1 MPMLA
6 LPSSRRLLVTLA
18 LAAALYAPPVPAAER
33 ATEQITPLLLQT
45 LSAPVPLTG
54 SDGRTHLVYELWI
67 TNASSADAVL
77 EKLEVLDGERVLLTL
92 EGPTLA
98 ARLRPG
104 ADGEPTATL
113 GRYMQS
119 FAALHLSLA
128 PGTAVPQQLSHRI
141 TAQALAAPPGQQQV
155 LHMGGGVTVDR
166 REVVVIG
173 PPLLGEGYIAG
184 DSCCDAVRH
193 TRAAL
198 PVNGRIRVAQR
209 FAVDWEQL
217 DAQGRIY
224 NGPQQ
229 ALSSYTI
236 YGQPAL
242 AVADARVVSVVDGLP
257 EQTPGRYPRGISL
270 DQADGNSVVLDLGGQ
285 RFALYAHLQP
295 GSITVKAG
303 EPVRRGQMLGKV
315 GNTGNSV
322 APHLHFHVMDGPLP
336 VDANGL
342 PYAIDS
348 FWVTGHA
355 ASTEAFDTAEPMGTA
370 LARTAVDP
378 PQKVS
383 NSLPMDL
390 SIVRFGSS
398 SRP

>member
-1 MPMLA
+1 MPMIA
-6 LPSSRRLLVTLA
+6 MPSLRRLLATLA
-18 LAAALYAPPVPAAER
+18 LAAALCAPSAAER
-33 ATEQITPLLLQT
+33 AAEQITPLLLST
-45 LSAPVPLTG
+45 LTAPVPLTG

-67 TNASSADAVL
+67 TNASSGDAVL
-77 EKLEVLDGERVLLTL
+77 EKLEVLDGEQVLLTL
-92 EGPTLA
+92 EGPALA

-104 ADGEPTATL
+104 ANGEPTATL
-113 GRYMQS
+113 GRYVQS
-119 FAALHLSLA
+119 FAALHLSLP
-128 PGTAVPQQLSHRI
+128 PGAAVPQQLAHRI
-141 TAQALAAPPGQQQV
+141 VAQALAAPPGQQQV
-155 LHMGGGVTVDR
+155 QHVGGRVAVDR

-173 PPLLGEGYIAG
+173 PPLMGEGYIAG

-224 NGPQQ
+224 HGPQQ

-257 EQTPGRYPRGISL
+257 EQTPGSYPRGISL

-303 EPVRRGQMLGKV
+303 DRVRRGQVLGKV
-315 GNTGNSV
+315 GNSGNSV

-342 PYAIDS
+342 PYTIDS
-348 FWVTGHA
+348 FWITGHA
-355 ASTEAFDTAEPMGTA
+355 ASTEAFDTAEAKGTP
-370 LARTAVDP
+370 LAMTAVDP
-378 PQKVS
+378 PRKVS
-383 NSLPMDL
+383 DSLPMDM
-390 SIVRFGSS
+390 SIVRFD
-398 SRP
+398 R

>member
-1 MPMLA
+1 
-6 LPSSRRLLVTLA
+6 VG
-18 LAAALYAPPVPAAER
+18 AAVA
-33 ATEQITPLLLQT
+33 
-45 LSAPVPLTG
+45 
-54 SDGRTHLVYELWI
+54 
-67 TNASSADAVL
+67 
-77 EKLEVLDGERVLLTL
+77 
-92 EGPTLA
+92 
-98 ARLRPG
+98 
-104 ADGEPTATL
+104 
-113 GRYMQS
+113 
-119 FAALHLSLA
+119 
-128 PGTAVPQQLSHRI
+128 
-141 TAQALAAPPGQQQV
+141 
-155 LHMGGGVTVDR
+155 VDR

-229 ALSSYTI
+229 ALTSYAI
-236 YGQPAL
+236 YGRPAL

-257 EQTPGRYPRGISL
+257 EQTPGSYPRGISL
-270 DQADGNSVVLDLGGQ
+270 DQADGNSVVLDLGSQ

-303 EPVRRGQMLGKV
+303 DRVQRGQVLGKV

-322 APHLHFHVMDGPLP
+322 APHLHFHVMDGPSPL
-336 VDANGL
+336 DADGL

-355 ASTEAFDTAEPMGTA
+355 AGTEAFDTAEARGTP

-378 PQKVS
+378 PRKVS

-390 SIVRFGSS
+390 SIVRFD
-398 SRP
+398 R

>member
-1 MPMLA
+1 MIATPPPRRFLA
-6 LPSSRRLLVTLA
+6 ALVLA
-18 LAAALYAPPVPAAER
+18 TAAALCAPPASAAER
-33 ATEQITPLLLQT
+33 ALEQITPLLLSTQ
-45 LSAPVPLTG
+45 SAPVPLTG

-77 EKLEVLDGERVLLTL
+77 DKLEVLDGERVLLTL
-92 EGPTLA
+92 EGQALA
-98 ARLRPG
+98 SRLRPG
-104 ADGEPTATL
+104 ANGEPTATL
-113 GRYMQS
+113 GRYVQS
-119 FAALHLSLA
+119 FAALHVSLP
-128 PGTAVPQQLSHRI
+128 PGSAVPTHLTHRI
-141 TAQALAAPPGQQQV
+141 GAQALAAPPGQQQV
-155 LHMGGGVTVDR
+155 VHVGGGVAVDR
-166 REVVVIG
+166 RGVVVIG
-173 PPLLGEGYIAG
+173 APLQGAGYIAA

-224 NGPQQ
+224 AGPRQ
-229 ALSSYTI
+229 ALPSYTI

-242 AVADARVVSVVDGLP
+242 AVADARVVSVIDGLP
-257 EQTPGRYPRGISL
+257 EQIPGSYPKGIAL

-303 EPVRRGQMLGKV
+303 ERVRRGQVLGKV

-336 VDANGL
+336 LDANGL
-342 PYAIDS
+342 PYYIDT

-355 ASTEAFDTAEPMGTA
+355 ASTEAFDEAEAKGTP
-370 LARTAVDP
+370 LAMSAAQP
-378 PQKVS
+378 PRKVS
-383 NSLPMDL
+383 KSLPMDQ
-390 SIVRFGSS
+390 SIVRFGK
-398 SRP
+398 

>member
-1 MPMLA
+1 MIV
-6 LPSSRRLLVTLA
+6 LPPPRRLAATLA
-18 LAAALYAPPVPAAER
+18 LAGAATLGAATVCAAER
-33 ATEQITPLLLQT
+33 APEQITPVLLSVQ
-45 LSAPVPLTG
+45 SAPLPLSG
-54 SDGRTHLVYELWI
+54 SDGHTHLVYELWLN
-67 TNASSADAVL
+67 NASSGDAVL
-77 EKLEVLDGERVLLTL
+77 EKLEVLDGERVLLVL
-92 EGPTLA
+92 EGAALA

-104 ADGEPTATL
+104 PQGEPTATL
-113 GRYMQS
+113 GRYVQN
-119 FAALHLSLA
+119 FAALHISLP
-128 PGTAVPQQLSHRI
+128 PGAAVPQHLTHRI
-141 TAQALAAPPGQQQV
+141 SARALAAPPGQQQV
-155 LHMGGGVTVDR
+155 VHEGGAVAVDA
-166 REVVVIG
+166 REVVLIG
-173 PPLLGEGYIAG
+173 PPLQGAGYIAG

-224 NGPQQ
+224 HGPPQ
-229 ALSSYTI
+229 ALGSYTI
-236 YGQPAL
+236 FGQPAL

-257 EQTPGRYPRGISL
+257 EQTPGRYPSGIAL

-303 EPVRRGQMLGKV
+303 ESVRRGQVLGKV
-315 GNTGNSV
+315 GNSGNSV

-348 FWVTGHA
+348 FWITGHA
-355 ASTEAFDTAEPMGTA
+355 ASTAAFDAAEAQGTPLLVRA
-370 LARTAVDP
+370 VEPPRQAR
-378 PQKVS
+378 

-390 SIVRFGSS
+390 SIVRFD
-398 SRP
+398 P